1 MSLPTEPKSQ
11 SWGEWLSAPIRSL
24 RKWVYPSS
32 ASPLIKVDE
41 WPKQEVTLRTR
52 TPGRYSMPPHKILEY
67 YAPTHLPEF
76 KEEEKTDM
84 S

>member
-1 MSLPTEPKSQ
+1 MTPTEPKSQ
-11 SWGEWLSAPIRSL
+11 SWVEWLSAPIRSL

-32 ASPLIKVDE
+32 ASPLIKE
-41 WPKQEVTLRTR
+41 EYPKQIVMPRL
-52 TPGRYSMPPHKILEY
+52 PGRYSMPPHKILEH

-76 KEEEKTDM
+76 KEQEKTDM